1 MSSHVVVI
9 ATDLRRTTVKVSP
22 GTYLSDVL
30 EEACKKLGL
39 DSNKY
44 LIKHK
49 QKQVDLSIP
58 FRTSGLIAGAKLELV
73 QKSKTPSAVQIA
85 LQLPQP
91 EAKEIPG
98 GRLINKFPSDL
109 SIWQVLRQFESGE
122 ASAGKNINITAR
134 GVAET
139 VGGGGSGAGQLY
151 YETPVL
157 NIMGRELASLA
168 DFQKTLSQL
177 GHNSGNV
184 LIRLTFRRTDQTLYE
199 AMEQIGAFFKEEER
213 IKVEDKIKEEEK
225 SAASASASAA
235 EQEKPQN
242 PPADRDTPMAE
253 APSEPVDNSTTARE
267 HDDASAQVTQDATT
281 SQSLQGDG
289 QQTTQEPNKNS
300 ELLSR
305 FQPVNIF
312 LAPTNSTPAAAL
324 LPADEDDFTPT
335 IAHAQLHQA
344 RLQESSRNRR
354 LLSDK
359 EIEEREAAERAKIA
373 AVKSVLIKVRFPDNT
388 SSDWEVSP
396 SDTGAFLYQAVR
408 HVMADSEQ
416 PFHLVIPGSKT
427 VIKDDDAPQHSL
439 IRAYK
444 LSGRVLVSLVWDDG
458 VPADVR
464 KRPFLKADF
473 AQQGQ
478 AIKVPEIPTAEDDD
492 KDGPSVVP
500 QVQKA
505 PEKRDGG
512 EGSGKKMPKWLKLGK
527 K

>member
-98 GRLINKFPSDL
+98 GRLIQRFPSDL

-122 ASAGKNINITAR
+122 ASGGKNVNITAR

-139 VGGGGSGAGQLY
+139 AGGGSSGAGQLY

-184 LIRLTFRRTDQTLYE
+184 LIRLTFRRTDQTLFE
-199 AMEQIGAFFKEEER
+199 AMEQIGAFFKEEQR
-213 IKVEDKIKEEEK
+213 VKEEEK
-225 SAASASASAA
+225 KEEEEKHAASSA
-235 EQEKPQN
+235 EQDKPQN
-242 PPADRDTPMAE
+242 PPADGDTPMAE
-253 APSEPVDNSTTARE
+253 APSELVDNSAEAQDQR
-267 HDDASAQVTQDATT
+267 HASAQATQDAAGTTT
-281 SQSLQGDG
+281 SPPSDS
-289 QQTTQEPNKNS
+289 QQTPRETNNS
-300 ELLSR
+300 EPKSR
-305 FQPVNIF
+305 FQPVNVF

-324 LPADEDDFTPT
+324 VPADDEDFTPT

-359 EIEEREAAERAKIA
+359 EIEEREAAEQAKIA

-388 SSDWEVSP
+388 SSDWEVGP

-444 LSGRVLVSLVWDDG
+444 LSGRVLVSLVWGDG
-458 VPADVR
+458 VPAEVR

-478 AIKVPEIPTAEDDD
+478 AIKVPEIPTVEDDVD
-492 KDGPSVVP
+492 APSVLP